1 MKLIKL
7 VFTAILGTVAI
18 ASPAGAREGLVVD
31 VGLGVAE
38 GNFDF
43 ETAND
48 ESDTTLG
55 VQFNIGYAVANG
67 FALTGGLFVAPFS
80 YELQLAGQPTG
91 IKMDISL
98 MMAEIAGWYFHPIG
112 RQGEVY
118 GRVGLGKTQ
127 GTSRVTASGLE
138 VKKDKE
144 SVGYDFAAGGQY
156 FTSLTG
162 TFAVFGEVYYRGFG
176 LAFNTPELK
185 DTEVA
190 TAGLLV
196 GARWR

>member
-1 MKLIKL
+1 MKLIKS

-91 IKMDISL
+91 FKMDITL
-98 MMAEIAGWYFHPIG
+98 MMAEIAGWYFHPIS

-138 VKKDKE
+138 VKKDEE
-144 SVGYDFAAGGQY
+144 SVGYDLAAGGQY
-156 FTSLTG
+156 FTSPTG